1 MNTFRR
7 SYDDPESY
15 FGPIDDQPTAAEY
28 ETARRTLGP
37 WASDEQITELA
48 FSLMAESLALL
59 DANADDHAADNF
71 ADRMEDWT

>member
-1 MNTFRR
+1 MTFRR

-15 FGPIDDQPTAAEY
+15 FGPIDAEPTASEYKAARAE
-28 ETARRTLGP
+28 LGA
-37 WASDEQITELA
+37 WASDEQITARA
-48 FSLMAESLALL
+48 FELMAESLTLL